1 MRTPLAARL
10 SRATRRR
17 LYVCAAAALLALPA
31 EAALLAGMRAS
42 SSDDAAR
49 EWAGNLGNEE
59 LQDAAGRIQEFPYY
73 YRRAIMTALE
83 PDERAAAWRR
93 YLTGYAATHPLDPA
107 SRAVI
112 SRAIRAMTPEVFD
125 DGAPADQLAE
135 LANVFDISVNLFGR
149 RTAVDLF
156 MRLGPDDSGV
166 ESLAALPLR
175 ERISARLRNYFNAS
189 AEAGDCDC
197 TTAFGASC
205 DAAGLTSA
213 ETCAAATGCEPDVNW
228 PMSGVAWAFP
238 SNGICSA
245 ILSSPQAFRN

>member
-1 MRTPLAARL
+1 M
-10 SRATRRR
+10 
-17 LYVCAAAALLALPA
+17 LALPA

-42 SSDDAAR
+42 NADAAR

-59 LQDAAGRIQEFPYY
+59 LQDAAQRIQEFPYY

-83 PDERAAAWRR
+83 PDERSAAWRR
-93 YLTGYAATHPLDPA
+93 YLTNYAATRSLDPA

-156 MRLGPDDSGV
+156 MRLGPDDGGV
-166 ESLAALPLR
+166 ESLAALPLG
-175 ERISARLRNYFNAS
+175 ERIGRYSARLLGYFNATAN
-189 AEAGDCDC
+189 AEAADCDC

-205 DAAGLTSA
+205 DAAGLTGA
-213 ETCAAATGCEPDVNW
+213 ETCAAATGCEPDVSW
-228 PMSGVAWAFP
+228 PMSGVAWACP

-245 ILSSPQAFRN
+245 IVSRAAASRN